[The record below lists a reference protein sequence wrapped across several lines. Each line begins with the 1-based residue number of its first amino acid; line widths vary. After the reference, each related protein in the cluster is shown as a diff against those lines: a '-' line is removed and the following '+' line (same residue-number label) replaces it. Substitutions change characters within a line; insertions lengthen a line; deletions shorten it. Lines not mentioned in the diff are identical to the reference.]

1 MHSIGESFLCKQWTR
16 TLPNE
21 HMVGERRYNVGVA
34 RRGYFASQP
43 VWYENARTVHY
54 INPLPRFKGDVN
66 NIICLI

>member
-1 MHSIGESFLCKQWTR
+1 M
-16 TLPNE
+16 
-21 HMVGERRYNVGVA
+21 GVA

-54 INPLPRFKGDVN
+54 INPLPRFKGAVN